1 MLKRSISVHLALMF
15 ALSALLIVSVIG
27 ILLRSSLHDSL
38 QKQMHNELLFRE
50 SLMSPWITARTS
62 ADGWSTL
69 TSKFTLLTNSEGERV
84 RYWIVSDD
92 PRFSIGGTPPLG
104 VQWSAL
110 REGFNQV
117 PGAAEGACSLF
128 LLV

>member
-1 MLKRSISVHLALMF
+1 MPKRSISVHLALMF

-69 TSKFTLLTNSEGERV
+69 ANKFSVLTNSEGERV
-84 RYWIVSDD
+84 RYWIVSDN
-92 PRFSIGGTPPLG
+92 PRFSMGEHRRWAFSGLLCRR
-104 VQWSAL
+104 AL
-110 REGFNQV
+110 IKYRAHRKAHAHCF
-117 PGAAEGACSLF
+117 C
-128 LLV
+128 